1 MNSLK
6 GYKIS
11 IDMNSGISSDNG
23 EILGDYFASDLTIA
37 INNFKSGHFFNDGI
51 SVYKELEVVDI
62 NLKPFEEENYARQLE
77 LDDLKDIFKT
87 RNRNSNKGDYGRVAL
102 IGGSKLTPG
111 AIELSLNALIT
122 LRSGVGYSMV
132 CVPESLYSLYALR
145 NLENIYSTIKDD
157 NGRIIFDK
165 EFLDKIIKYDAIALG
180 MGCGI
185 SQNIYQTI
193 TYLLEN
199 FEGNLL
205 LDADALNSI
214 SKYDV
219 DVLKSHKCNLIITP
233 HLKEFERLSNISL
246 EEIKKDYIK
255 VAKDFANKYNLIINL
270 KNDVSVITD
279 GKEVFIN
286 TNGNAGLAKG
296 GSGDLLSGITL
307 GLLNSKKD
315 VLKRVA
321 SASFILGRSAEIK
334 VKDVNEYSLIA
345 RDVSSAII
353 DAINEISKK

>member
-1 MNSLK
+1 
-6 GYKIS
+6 
-11 IDMNSGISSDNG
+11 
-23 EILGDYFASDLTIA
+23 
-37 INNFKSGHFFNDGI
+37 
-51 SVYKELEVVDI
+51 
-62 NLKPFEEENYARQLE
+62 
-77 LDDLKDIFKT
+77 
-87 RNRNSNKGDYGRVAL
+87 
-102 IGGSKLTPG
+102 
-111 AIELSLNALIT
+111 
-122 LRSGVGYSMV
+122 
-132 CVPESLYSLYALR
+132 
-145 NLENIYSTIKDD
+145 
-157 NGRIIFDK
+157 
-165 EFLDKIIKYDAIALG
+165 

-185 SQNIYQTI
+185 SQNIYQKI

-214 SKYDV
+214 SKYGV

-321 SASFILGRSAEIK
+321 AASFILGRSAEIK
-334 VKDVNEYSLIA
+334 VNDVNEYSLIA

-353 DAINEISKK
+353 DVINEISKK